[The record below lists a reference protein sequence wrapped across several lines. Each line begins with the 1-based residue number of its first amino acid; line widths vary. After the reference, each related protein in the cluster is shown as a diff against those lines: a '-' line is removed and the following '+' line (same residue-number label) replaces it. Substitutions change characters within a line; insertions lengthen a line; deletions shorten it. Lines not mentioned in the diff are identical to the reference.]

1 MAKTTSKSNIGKA
14 VAVGVGI
21 AALSASAY
29 LLFGPDGK
37 KNRKA
42 VKGWTVKMKG
52 EVMEK
57 MENLKEVTAPV
68 YEKIVAEVSNK
79 YSKMKNISPEELKSV
94 VAGFKKDWNGMMK
107 TVKKTGAKSAKKS
120 AANKR
125 GR

>member
-1 MAKTTSKSNIGKA
+1 MAKTTSKNSIGKA
-14 VAVGVGI
+14 VAIGAGI

-57 MENLKEVTAPV
+57 MENLKEVTAPI
-68 YEKIVAEVSNK
+68 YEKIVADVSSK
-79 YSKMKNISPEELKSV
+79 YAKMKNVSPEELKAA
-94 VAGFKKDWNGMMK
+94 VAGFKKDWKGMMK
-107 TVKKTGAKSAKKS
+107 TVKKPTKPAKKV
-120 AANKR
+120 AAKKR